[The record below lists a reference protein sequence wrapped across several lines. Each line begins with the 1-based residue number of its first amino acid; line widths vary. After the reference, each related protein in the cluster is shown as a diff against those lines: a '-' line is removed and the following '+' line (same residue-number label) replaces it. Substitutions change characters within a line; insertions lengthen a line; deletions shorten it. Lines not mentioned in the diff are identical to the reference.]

1 MQAANKQKCVEC
13 NRQASQTHHAVK
25 KGKGHSVKAAYL
37 DYNINKFPMCTE
49 CHDLLHK
56 SPFQG
61 LDLKYRVLV
70 YQTLKKLFKDEYYTE
85 YKIQKIL
92 EYTPEQ
98 LRGLIKSLYAVAGNN
113 YAREDIIRKLMGGRI
128 HPNILQETGG
138 LDE

>member
-13 NRQASQTHHAVK
+13 NRQASQTHHAIK

-37 DYNINKFPMCTE
+37 DHNINKFPMCTS
-49 CHDLLHK
+49 CHTELHK

-70 YQTLKKLFKDEYYTE
+70 YKTLKSLFTAEYYSLE
-85 YKIQKIL
+85 QIQTML

-98 LRGLIKSLYAVAGNN
+98 SRGLTKSLNAADGN
-113 YAREDIIRKLMGGRI
+113 YSREEIIRKLMGGGI
-128 HPNILQETGG
+128 HPNILEEAGG